1 MYHLTKP
8 ISLYRYLCISIYMR
22 TVEVIKGDL
31 TLKDKVDVIYEKVI
45 TKFGTSA
52 KIDAQK
58 KYIGKKALVL
68 ILKD

>member
-1 MYHLTKP
+1 
-8 ISLYRYLCISIYMR
+8 MR
-22 TVEVIKGDL
+22 TIEVTKGDL
-31 TLKDKVDVIYEKVI
+31 TLKDKVEVLYERVI

-58 KYIGKKALVL
+58 KYIGKRAYVL

>member
-1 MYHLTKP
+1 
-8 ISLYRYLCISIYMR
+8 MR
-22 TVEVIKGDL
+22 TIEVIKGNL
-31 TLKDKVDVIYEKVI
+31 TLKDKVEVIYERVI

>member
-1 MYHLTKP
+1 
-8 ISLYRYLCISIYMR
+8 MR
-22 TVEVIKGDL
+22 SVEVIKGDL

-58 KYIGKKALVL
+58 KYIGRKALVL